1 MISLLNEMRLVEQT
15 SRRICRRLN
24 HLHIKKEAKIMN
36 TGGLTLKVEMD
47 IVAKEVLFNEIRQY
61 IEERLKSD
69 SQLNNYRYLKKKEL
83 AELLNVSTQTVEKW
97 MVMGLKYHQI
107 DNLIIYNVK
116 EVTEWLENYKKGGR

>member
-1 MISLLNEMRLVEQT
+1 
-15 SRRICRRLN
+15 
-24 HLHIKKEAKIMN
+24 MN